1 MVANKAG
8 IGLAFD
14 YRHTSFLFVT
24 AHFAAHQF
32 KVKQRNEDYNRIDR
46 GLFPLMCP
54 KLAAAL
60 KPKKRQNP
68 TFLRQLS
75 MSTGTTLVKARGVSD
90 VSDDANG
97 AAGGGAGGSQA
108 EAEAAD
114 DDGVDDD
121 IRRASAVSPTL

>member
-1 MVANKAG
+1 VVANKAG

-60 KPKKRQNP
+60 KSKKRPNP
-68 TFLRQLS
+68 GLFRQLS
-75 MSTGTTLVKARGVSD
+75 MSTGIVSGMSKGVSD
-90 VSDDANG
+90 ASDDANG
-97 AAGGGAGGSQA
+97 ADGSAVMQA
-108 EAEAAD
+108 EAEAGD
-114 DDGVDDD
+114 DDGGDDD